1 MQTLETTFGCRTVL
15 EPDIDTSVLVESD
28 LLGIGGR
35 KVVPVCD
42 RNVVVIKTDNHL

>member
-15 EPDIDTSVLVESD
+15 EPDIDASVLVEPD

-35 KVVPVCD
+35 EVVPVSD
-42 RNVVVIKTDNHL
+42 GNIVVIETDDHL

>member
-1 MQTLETTFGCRTVL
+1 MQTLETTFGCRAVL
-15 EPDIDTSVLVESD
+15 EPDIDTSVLVKSD